1 MMSQYF
7 MTSQLP
13 KPVECIEVEVEDH
26 WCVPPVKV
34 DGENVTKFQYLSL
47 HDINKLF
54 NDENEEIP
62 KKKSNLLRQ
71 KSREFTNAIA
81 RLMRKKQNPPDIK
94 EQHSSLKELYN
105 NTFNVECVKDLN
117 GKHRNKRSNLKLY

>member
-54 NDENEEIP
+54 NDES
-62 KKKSNLLRQ
+62 KYYKFDVTFLLLF
-71 KSREFTNAIA
+71 KFVYFY
-81 RLMRKKQNPPDIK
+81 L
-94 EQHSSLKELYN
+94 
-105 NTFNVECVKDLN
+105 
-117 GKHRNKRSNLKLY
+117 